1 MLSPYSPFYKPHCI
15 HCRLPEQACICSQ
28 IISVE
33 LPFNIV
39 ICSHNKEWQR
49 NDNTAQWGIISSPNI
64 KRIRWQRRSE
74 YIKTSIPLAQMA
86 QQEGHYLL
94 FPSDDAQDIQ
104 QMSDDTQPLSIKQL
118 WVIDGTWQEAQKM
131 LRQSPWLKAMMK
143 VKISTEQNQPISSQ
157 FQLRRN
163 QQGLSTLE
171 AISCAIAVKS
181 PAAAQSLMDNFHL
194 CQDALLNLKK

>member
-1 MLSPYSPFYKPHCI
+1 
-15 HCRLPEQACICSQ
+15 
-28 IISVE
+28 
-33 LPFNIV
+33 V